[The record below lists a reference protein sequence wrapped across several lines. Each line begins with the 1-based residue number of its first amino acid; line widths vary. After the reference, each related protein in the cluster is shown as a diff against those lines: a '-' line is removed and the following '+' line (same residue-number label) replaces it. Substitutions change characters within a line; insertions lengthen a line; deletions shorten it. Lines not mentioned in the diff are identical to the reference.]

1 MMSRFKIFIAILS
14 FGIAVILSSC
24 GLSPSNISNVKT
36 TASIEE
42 AKAPRKCKI
51 FNEVKQVQ
59 SLLSEAGI
67 GELRQ
72 WRNDSFGWMSS
83 TQYYS
88 FGSSSSING
97 MQNNL
102 AYYLESES
110 ENYIEKVKIMLNINN
125 SSEKYQ
131 AISKFDK
138 TSKKTFELLKLK
150 MPNGLSEAIKSEKKF
165 SSENSE
171 YKVSLVLNRSKID
184 TWKLTIEAK

>member
-1 MMSRFKIFIAILS
+1 MISKFKILIVVSTFGLTSILTS
-14 FGIAVILSSC
+14 YGSSA
-24 GLSPSNISNVKT
+24 SNITRCES
-36 TASIEE
+36 TASIAEP
-42 AKAPRKCKI
+42 KTPRKCRI
-51 FNEVKQVQ
+51 FNEVKQVKTM
-59 SLLSEAGI
+59 LSKVGI
-67 GELRQ
+67 GTLRQ
-72 WRNDSFGWMSS
+72 WRNDSFGWISS
-83 TQYYS
+83 TPYYS
-88 FGSSSSING
+88 FGSSSFVNG

>member
-1 MMSRFKIFIAILS
+1 MTAKFKILI
-14 FGIAVILSSC
+14 VILTFILASILTSYGSSKN
-24 GLSPSNISNVKT
+24 NITNRET
-36 TASIEE
+36 TASIAET
-42 AKAPRKCKI
+42 KTPRKCKI
-51 FNEVKQVQ
+51 FNEVKKVQ
-59 SLLSEAGI
+59 SMLSLAGI
-67 GELRQ
+67 GTLRK
-72 WRNDSFGWMSS
+72 WHDDGLGWISS
-83 TQYYS
+83 SSYHS
-88 FGSSSSING
+88 FGSASSING

-110 ENYIEKVKIMLNINN
+110 ENYIGKVKIMLNINN